1 MTSNQFDAHL
11 WLSRM
16 WGEEVKIDQKV
27 AYRDKLNSWGIGKYD
42 AEFIPEQTGENTSE
56 SKYIEYAILSDDIEK
71 LVNEYML
78 QNRRTEAII
87 NQAKDGS
94 QRRILYDWY
103 INQVKWFDL
112 CKKYG
117 YEKSQLYV
125 HRNRAL
131 DAVYPFIPKEEIL
144 FLKSAE

>member
-1 MTSNQFDAHL
+1 MTPNQYDAHI
-11 WLSRM
+11 WLSRG
-16 WGEEVKIDQKV
+16 WGDEAKIDQKV
-27 AYRDKLNSWGIGKYD
+27 RYRDKLNSWGVGKYD
-42 AEFIPEQTGENTSE
+42 AELIPSQTGENTSE
-56 SKYIEYAILSDDIEK
+56 SKYIEYAMLSQEIDS
-71 LVNEYML
+71 LVKEYMTE
-78 QNRRTEAII
+78 NRRTETVI
-87 NQAKDGS
+87 NKAKDDE

-117 YEKSQLYV
+117 YEKTQLYV

-131 DAVYPFIPKEEIL
+131 DAVYPFVPKDEIL

>member
-1 MTSNQFDAHL
+1 MTPNQYDAHL
-11 WLSRM
+11 WLSRG
-16 WGEEVKIDQKV
+16 WGDEAKIDQKV
-27 AYRDKLNSWGIGKYD
+27 RYRDKLNSWGVGKYD
-42 AEFIPEQTGENTSE
+42 AELIPSQTGENTSE
-56 SKYIEYAILSDDIEK
+56 SKYIEYAMLSQEIDS
-71 LVNEYML
+71 LVKEYMTE
-78 QNRRTEAII
+78 NRRTETVI
-87 NQAKDGS
+87 NKAKDDE

-117 YEKSQLYV
+117 YEKTQLYV

-131 DAVYPFIPKEEIL
+131 DAVYPFVPKDEIL